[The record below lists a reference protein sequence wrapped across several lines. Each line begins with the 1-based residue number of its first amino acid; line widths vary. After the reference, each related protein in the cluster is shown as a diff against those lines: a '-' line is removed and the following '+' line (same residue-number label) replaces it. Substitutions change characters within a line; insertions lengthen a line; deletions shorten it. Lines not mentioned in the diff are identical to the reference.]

1 MESLY
6 GDGRVRE
13 MEFLRNL
20 KRDRKKINTG
30 EKKGSELDCSKVI
43 DSSWF

>member
-30 EKKGSELDCSKVI
+30 EKKVQ
-43 DSSWF
+43 SWIVQKL